1 MTTISIYIASANIRT
16 SPNQQQLYGGMLRQ
30 IFDSC
35 NIYYQPNIITS
46 NPQAQEGD
54 GKLDDTVDIE
64 DHDTTDGDEDETDD
78 DDDNDAGVV
87 FVDRDKVR
95 KDLLPLFAACAEE

>member
-1 MTTISIYIASANIRT
+1 
-16 SPNQQQLYGGMLRQ
+16 MLRQ

-95 KDLLPLFAACAEE
+95 KDLLPLFAACAEEWNRRIAFILHRIKTENILKTE